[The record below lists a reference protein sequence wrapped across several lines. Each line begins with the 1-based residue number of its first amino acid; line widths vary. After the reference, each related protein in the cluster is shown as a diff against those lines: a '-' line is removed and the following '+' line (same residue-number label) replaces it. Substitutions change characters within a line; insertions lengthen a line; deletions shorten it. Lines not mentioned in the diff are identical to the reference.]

1 MATMLQAPR
10 EPSRCGTERWTRR
23 SGLSRA
29 IKRQH
34 STFGNFQQRSLQ
46 VQVPST
52 EIEAAYGLAG
62 LLIVIAIGLGL
73 LAIAVWRRPSR
84 TIAAPAAWG
93 QLRFG
98 FPIYALIFLAFDME
112 MIFMYP
118 WAVVFADLG
127 IAAFIDMMVFIA
139 LLSAGIAYAWGM
151 GGLEW
156 E

>member
-1 MATMLQAPR
+1 MQSPAT
-10 EPSRCGTERWTRR
+10 E
-23 SGLSRA
+23 
-29 IKRQH
+29 
-34 STFGNFQQRSLQ
+34 F
-46 VQVPST
+46 
-52 EIEAAYGLAG
+52 EAAYGLVG
-62 LLIVIAIGLGL
+62 LVAVIAAGLGL
-73 LAIAVWRRPSR
+73 LAMAVWRTPVRP
-84 TIAAPAAWG
+84 IAQPPAWA
-93 QLRFG
+93 QFRFG

-127 IAAFIDMMVFIA
+127 VAAFLDMMVFIA

>member
-1 MATMLQAPR
+1 MPGAQGSI
-10 EPSRCGTERWTRR
+10 PSDYALV
-23 SGLSRA
+23 GLVVA
-29 IKRQH
+29 I
-34 STFGNFQQRSLQ
+34 
-46 VQVPST
+46 
-52 EIEAAYGLAG
+52 AA
-62 LLIVIAIGLGL
+62 GLGL
-73 LAIAVWRRPSR
+73 LALAVWCRPIR
-84 TIAAPAAWG
+84 HLDAPAAWA
-93 QLRFG
+93 QFRFG

-127 IAAFIDMMVFIA
+127 LTAFIDMMVFIA

>member
-1 MATMLQAPR
+1 MGP
-10 EPSRCGTERWTRR
+10 
-23 SGLSRA
+23 
-29 IKRQH
+29 
-34 STFGNFQQRSLQ
+34 
-46 VQVPST
+46 VQTPANG
-52 EIEAAYGLAG
+52 IEAAYSLVGLLVVLGIGLA
-62 LLIVIAIGLGL
+62 LLTA
-73 LAIAVWRRPSR
+73 AVWRRPARS
-84 TIAAPAAWG
+84 IKAPSAWA
-93 QLRFG
+93 QFRFG

-127 IAAFIDMMVFIA
+127 IIAFADMMVFIA